1 MSAILEALKKLE
13 QETLDPSGHPLRP
26 EINRHG
32 KQRGIFLA
40 GALAAGVILCGLA
53 GYGVVV
59 LKRIAPVSN
68 ASVSAVS
75 AIDQRAALSN
85 AAEPHSQTARQSR
98 IMQPVPAPQP
108 RQTEIP
114 AMPVASRTGEKAE
127 PPAPEGKIIALALDQ
142 EKPPEEPSKETDA
155 TAVLLPAETIPEAK
169 NHTGGASGPS
179 TPSGVVLEII
189 DDPGTVLQ
197 AISWSQDTSRRLAVI
212 NGKICRETEQMN
224 GYVILTINP
233 EDVVVSKGSVTGRLV
248 FKIH

>member
-32 KQRGIFLA
+32 KQRRIFLA

-59 LKRIAPVSN
+59 WKRIAPVSN
-68 ASVSAVS
+68 ASVST
-75 AIDQRAALSN
+75 IDRRAALSS
-85 AAEPHSQTARQSR
+85 AAAPHSQTARQSR
-98 IMQPVPAPQP
+98 IMQPVSAPQP
-108 RQTEIP
+108 RQTEMP
-114 AMPVASRTGEKAE
+114 AMQVASRTREKAE
-127 PPAPEGKIIALALDQ
+127 TPAPEGKIIALALDQ
-142 EKPPEEPSKETDA
+142 EKPSEETSKETDA
-155 TAVLLPAETIPEAK
+155 TTGHLPAETIPEAK
-169 NHTGGASGPS
+169 NHTGGASES
-179 TPSGVVLEII
+179 SAASVVLEII